1 MRKSAVIVAVVATL
15 ALCASPAGA
24 KQGDII
30 VGDSTNHVV
39 LSVNPRTGAKSLVS
53 NDPRLV
59 DPSDTVFGRDGTI
72 YVVDYEAFD
81 GGGGVFSIDP
91 RTGKTRVVTKDPL
104 FEQPDGIGMAPN
116 GDLYVTD
123 LANPQGALFRVQLPS
138 GKTSVASNDPL
149 LAGGPLGV
157 VVPPSGNPIVADS
170 GPPLLARVDP
180 LTGTATTIA
189 DAGDGLVGGEGLT
202 RGPDGTLYMADSTAG
217 VVSID
222 PGSGK
227 VTDLTDAVPT
237 DGYGLAFDLRGRVIT
252 QAGVDIYR
260 VNLRTSHFESISTGF
275 GYPEGMEVE
284 PPTCEGQTATM
295 PGTSGS
301 DPIKGS
307 RFGDVIAGIGGR
319 DTLKGKA
326 GNDRVCGGKG
336 NDKITDDQGKNRID
350 CGPGK
355 HDVATTNGES
365 STKSCERVRRSAGIA

>member
-15 ALCASPAGA
+15 TMCASSAGA

-39 LSVNPRTGAKSLVS
+39 LRVNPKTGAKSLVS

-81 GGGGVFSIDP
+81 GGGGVFSVDP
-91 RTGKTRVVTKDPL
+91 KTGKTRVVTKDPL
-104 FEQPDGIGMAPN
+104 FEQPDGLTMAPN

-123 LANPQGALFRVQLPS
+123 LSNPQGAVFRVELPS

-149 LAGGPLGV
+149 LADGPLGV
-157 VVPPSGNPIVADS
+157 VVPPSGNPIVSDAN
-170 GPPLLARVDP
+170 LLARANP
-180 LTGTATTIA
+180 LTGAATTIA

-202 RGPDGTLYMADSTAG
+202 RGPDGTLYMADSTQGITA
-217 VVSID
+217 ID

-227 VTDLTDAVPT
+227 LSDLTGPVPT
-237 DGYGLAFDLRGRVIT
+237 DGYGLAFDLKGRVIT
-252 QAGVDIYR
+252 QAGKDIYR
-260 VNLRTSHFESISTGF
+260 VNLSNGKFASISTGF
-275 GYPEGMEVE
+275 GYPEGMEVA

-295 PGTSGS
+295 PGTNSG

-307 RFGDVIAGIGGR
+307 KFGDVIAGIGGS
-319 DTLKGKA
+319 DAIKGKA
-326 GNDRVCGGKG
+326 GNDRLCGGKG
-336 NDKITDDQGKNRID
+336 NDKITDDTGKNRID

-355 HDVATTNGES
+355 HDVATTNGQS
-365 STKSCERVRRSAGIA
+365 STSNCERVRRSAGVA

>member
-39 LSVNPRTGAKSLVS
+39 LSVNPRTGDKSLVS

-59 DPSDTVFGRDGTI
+59 SPSDTVFGRDGTI
-72 YVVDYEAFD
+72 YVVDYQAFD

-91 RTGKTRVVTKDPL
+91 KTGKTRVVTKDPL
-104 FEQPDGIGMAPN
+104 FEQPDGIAMAPN

-123 LANPQGALFRVQLPS
+123 LSNPQGALFRVKLPS

-149 LAGGPLGV
+149 LAGGPIGV
-157 VVPPSGNPIVADS
+157 VVPRSGDPIVADDQ
-170 GPPLLARVDP
+170 PLLARVDP
-180 LTGTATTIA
+180 ISGVATTIA

-202 RGPDGTLYMADSTAG
+202 HGPDGTLYMADNVDG
-217 VVSID
+217 IVSID

-227 VTDLTDAVPT
+227 VTDLTSAVPT
-237 DGYGLAFDLRGRVIT
+237 DGYGLAFDLKGRVVT
-252 QAGVDIYR
+252 QAGQDIYR
-260 VNLRTSHFESISTGF
+260 VNLRNDTFASISTGF
-275 GYPEGMEVE
+275 GYAEGMEVQ

-295 PGTSGS
+295 PGTTRG

-307 RFGDVIAGIGGR
+307 RFGDVIAGIGGKDAIR
-319 DTLKGKA
+319 GKA
-326 GNDRVCGGKG
+326 GNDRLCGGKG
-336 NDKITDDQGKNRID
+336 NDRITDDTGRNKID
-350 CGPGK
+350 CGPGH
-355 HDVATTNGES
+355 HDVAITNGAS
-365 STKSCERVRRSAGIA
+365 KTSNCERVRRSAGVA